1 MFLEGAG
8 KPKTVGKNGAAAK
21 LTNGL
26 VVYAKEAV
34 DALWKARG
42 YHKMKP
48 KHREEKL
55 GYQLDREEA
64 LGYLVTSALHMPL
77 LLPEEARMI
86 GKRAGSLSVFT
97 KLAEFQKRGTTAS
110 PPCVSL
116 LAEAAPLSF
125 SFAQPAKVKR
135 PRASPTPPAPLLAS
149 PPPPSLPLPPPS
161 LPIPEADD
169 HVEYLHPNGCWV
181 DGKYVWSDNS
191 VPGYRG
197 CPDDDG
203 SRFWNPEKPPCIP
216 SDHRPDHLF
225 RSREAAEAA
234 EKAEWL
240 EFRSKPQQDDEGE
253 EFFDEEE
260 IELAS
265 VKHKHALRRLH
276 ASFPEVA
283 DQQHHTRPCPCGRGA
298 LAMWPWVVQTAQLG
312 FCECEKAFWE
322 RICWRSEWVKAA
334 GCSKGLADVVAQASR
349 DRR

>member
-1 MFLEGAG
+1 MFLEGVG

-48 KHREEKL
+48 KQREEKL

-64 LGYLVTSALHMPL
+64 LGYLITSALHMPL

-97 KLAEFQKRGTTAS
+97 KLAEFKKKGTTAS

-125 SFAQPAKVKR
+125 SFKR
-135 PRASPTPPAPLLAS
+135 PRASPTPPTPLLAS

-161 LPIPEADD
+161 LPMPEADD
-169 HVEYLHPNGCWV
+169 RVKYLHPDGCRV
-181 DGKYVWSDNS
+181 DGKWVWSDNS
-191 VPGYRG
+191 IPGYRG
-197 CPDDDG
+197 CPGMECCSDG
-203 SRFWNPEKPPCIP
+203 GGCFWNPEKPPCIP

-225 RSREAAEAA
+225 RSPKAAEAA
-234 EKAEWL
+234 ELAERL
-240 EFRSKPQQDDEGE
+240 EFLSKGWQDDEGGQ
-253 EFFDEEE
+253 FFDEEE
-260 IELAS
+260 IEIKS
-265 VKHKHALRRLH
+265 VRHKYALRRLH

-283 DQQHHTRPCPCGRGA
+283 DQEHHSRPCPCGRGA

-312 FCECEKAFWE
+312 FCECDMALWE
-322 RICWRSEWVKAA
+322 RQLWRSEWVKAA
-334 GCSKGLADVVAQASR
+334 GCSKGLADMVAQIIR